1 VVVLRGSDTLVLRS
15 ARTVPLK
22 VHELRSEEKPSMAYD
37 PPTPW
42 KPSGPNEQ
50 PSTLPKDSSGQA
62 INEDRRKRKAEEA
75 EFEREHGRKMSK
87 KDRKRQKPR

>member
-1 VVVLRGSDTLVLRS
+1 
-15 ARTVPLK
+15 
-22 VHELRSEEKPSMAYD
+22 MAYD

-62 INEDRRKRKAEEA
+62 INEDRRQRKAEEA
-75 EFEREHGRKMSK
+75 AFEKEHGRKMRK
-87 KDRKRQKPR
+87 KDRRRQRGS

>member
-1 VVVLRGSDTLVLRS
+1 MT
-15 ARTVPLK
+15 
-22 VHELRSEEKPSMAYD
+22 YD

-75 EFEREHGRKMSK
+75 AFEKEHGRKMSK